1 MITGLTPMRQEY
13 WYYLGTMKTWLKP
26 MRQEHW
32 YYLGLLELGFK
43 PLVVLR
49 ENERDRQMLKILL
62 NHMLWFKVTY

>member
-1 MITGLTPMRQEY
+1 
-13 WYYLGTMKTWLKP
+13 